1 VFWNRDGR
9 FADLIGESIQLRGPT
24 IATMSEERETPDVVP
39 EGELLQLARGLNAL
53 LGHLNELANDNP
65 TDDLVE
71 RLKQHLGVDPK
82 GLAVITHKFPGYQL
96 VDVQVALEMWA
107 TGGPDR
113 GFDLVGVSG
122 HQRRFN
128 PLSELISQGRFAGV
142 GLGAV
147 DYADIADSPNSTCRC
162 VQFGLF
168 LLADGDARIAVLL
181 RGEDPH
187 GPMDSAML
195 ELLGPDDDF
204 VGSTLAELRQLALDH
219 SVLRG
224 QVLTLGPGEGNQYG
238 RLRFLQRPELERS
251 HLVLPDSVLHQIE
264 QHVVGI
270 ADHRERLQ
278 AAGQH
283 LKRGILLYGPPGT
296 GKTHT
301 IRYLLS
307 QLKTMTAFVLSG
319 QSLGLIGMACGLA
332 RILQPSM
339 VILEDVDLI
348 AGDRS
353 FGPMGANPLLFEVLN
368 QIDGLGDDV
377 DVTFV
382 LTTNRVDI
390 LERALAE
397 RPGRVDAAVEIGPP
411 DEEGRRRLFR
421 LYGERLGIREL
432 GDQALQGA
440 VAATEGRTATYL
452 REVVR
457 RAALLSAEAEPDGQ
471 LQVGGDV
478 LERAAEMLLEDRAA
492 LTRSLLGEPLEPD
505 AEPPVVGGFG
515 PNMGGVM
522 MARGFIGR
530 RSQGAAPF
538 APDE

>member
-1 VFWNRDGR
+1 MNDGGE
-9 FADLIGESIQLRGPT
+9 LIG
-24 IATMSEERETPDVVP
+24 AVP
-39 EGELLQLARGLNAL
+39 EDELRQLARSLSTL
-53 LGHLNELANDNP
+53 LDHLNELADGNAPSDE
-65 TDDLVE
+65 LVE
-71 RLKQHLGVDPK
+71 TLEGHLGTDPR
-82 GLAVITHKFPGYQL
+82 GLAVITHNFPGYQL
-96 VDVQVALEMWA
+96 VDVQIALEIWA
-107 TGGPDR
+107 TRATDR
-113 GFDLVGVSG
+113 RFDLIGISG
-122 HQRRFN
+122 QQRRFH
-128 PLSELISQGRFAGV
+128 PLSELISQGRRAGV
-142 GLGAV
+142 GIGAV
-147 DYADIADSPNSTCRC
+147 DYADVADSPTTTRRC

-168 LLADGDARIAVLL
+168 LLFDGDNRIAVLL

-195 ELLGPDDDF
+195 ELLGADDHF
-204 VGSTLAELRQLALDH
+204 VVATLAELRALAVEY

-224 QVLTLGPGEGNQYG
+224 QVLTVGPGEGNQYG
-238 RLRFLQRPELERS
+238 RLRFLQRPALDRS
-251 HLVLPDSVLHQIE
+251 HLVLPDSILHQIE

-270 ADHRERLQ
+270 AAHRERLH

-301 IRYLLS
+301 LRYLLS
-307 QLKTMTAFVLSG
+307 QLKTVTAFVLSG

-332 RILQPSM
+332 RVLQPSM

-377 DVTFV
+377 DVTFI

-421 LYGERLGIREL
+421 LYGDLLGISQLE
-432 GDQALQGA
+432 DHALRGA
-440 VAATEGRTATYL
+440 VATTEGRTATYL

-457 RAALLSAEAEPDGQ
+457 RAALISAEAQTQGQ
-471 LQVGGDV
+471 LRVDGDT
-478 LERAAEMLLEDRAA
+478 LEEAAQALLDDRAA

-505 AEPPVVGGFG
+505 AEPPVAGGIG
-515 PNMGGVM
+515 PNLNAIM
-522 MARGFIGR
+522 MARGFAGR
-530 RSQGAAPF
+530 RGHSSPPPF
-538 APDE
+538 APDQ